1 MRPQLRMPFCAALSC
16 AFGLLI
22 GCAEEAGE
30 PPDYSDQLGLVP
42 EDDPTP
48 PPDPNPYQTGD
59 ARLAFGKFYEGGRS
73 ETISINGV
81 TTNYFVFEESFT
93 EGASNDQL
101 EGRISDE
108 IKLKGPPFTFWGGGF
123 VYDEPFD
130 LSEWTT
136 MYVGFKS
143 SDPSFASFNLTLQS
157 GEPPTDARLNPTAYG
172 YTNDGEWHFLRIP
185 LQDAIDR
192 GFDPT
197 MVRSP
202 FIVAAPGGTAGDVLL
217 VDSLYFTKD

>member
-1 MRPQLRMPFCAALSC
+1 MKPQLPTLLCAALTC
-16 AFGLLI
+16 AVGLLI

-81 TTNYFVFEESFT
+81 TTNYFVFDESFT
-93 EGASNDQL
+93 EGASSDQL

-123 VYDEPFD
+123 VYDVPFD

-157 GEPPTDARLNPTAYG
+157 GEPPSDARLRPADYG

-202 FIVAAPGGTAGDVLL
+202 FIISAPGGTARDVLL